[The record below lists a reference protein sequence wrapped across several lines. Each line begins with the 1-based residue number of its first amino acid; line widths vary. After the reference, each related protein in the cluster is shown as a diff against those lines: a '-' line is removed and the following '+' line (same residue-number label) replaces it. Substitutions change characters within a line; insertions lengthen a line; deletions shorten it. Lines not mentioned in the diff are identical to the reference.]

1 MKMRSPMCAMFCLLA
16 LSFSEAH
23 AGSSELTVLY
33 TANSNGKLMYC
44 NCPDDPYGGLS
55 ERVTLIREMRKRNGG
70 FLLLDAGNMV
80 GLFGDYEL
88 KASCV
93 FRIMNLM
100 GYDVAAAGRNE
111 VYRGI
116 PRILEPVR
124 KAAFPVVSATIADME
139 SGEPLF
145 EPYVVTTKDGNTVS
159 VTAVC
164 DSSSFMDTA
173 RKEYDFALLPVRE
186 SLGRIIGG
194 MARES
199 DFVIVLSQL
208 SREENAA
215 LLKTFPSIDLIVQGF
230 GNAKYEEPV
239 VLPWGI
245 IVSPGVYGE
254 FVGSITLAKTDGKV
268 TVVRSELIPVLGWPA
283 DKKAEKI
290 VVEYYRN
297 RK

>member
-1 MKMRSPMCAMFCLLA
+1 MRMRPSIYVVFCFFA
-16 LSFSEAH
+16 LSFSEGH
-23 AGSSELTVLY
+23 AASPELTLLY

-55 ERVTLIREMRKRNGG
+55 ERVTLIRKMRKREGG

-116 PRILEPVR
+116 PRILEPVK
-124 KAAFPVVSATIADME
+124 KAAFPVVSVTIADRE
-139 SGEPLF
+139 SGELLF
-145 EPYVVTTKDGNTVS
+145 EPYAAKRIGGVTVA

-164 DSSSFMDTA
+164 DSTSFMDTA
-173 RKEYDFALLPVRE
+173 KKEYDFTLLPVRE
-186 SLGRIIGG
+186 SLGSVLDEMSRG
-194 MARES
+194 S
-199 DFVIVLSQL
+199 DFVVVLSQL
-208 SREENAA
+208 SRESNAA
-215 LLKTFPSIDLIVQGF
+215 LLKTFPLIDLIVQGF
-230 GNAKYEEPV
+230 GNAKYDEPV
-239 VLPWGI
+239 VLPEGI
-245 IVSPGVYGE
+245 IVSPGIYGE
-254 FVGSITLAKTDGKV
+254 FVGLMTLVKIGGKA
-268 TVVRSELIPVLGWPA
+268 TVVRSELIPVLGYPA
-283 DKKAEKI
+283 DEKAEKI